1 MDCIN
6 GVYSNMLGDMSKPTR
21 PPGNGM
27 IKVSEVVIISIII
40 ILPLI
45 ALVLAFGIFTAANIA
60 RLFQ

>member
-1 MDCIN
+1 
-6 GVYSNMLGDMSKPTR
+6 MLGDMSKPTR